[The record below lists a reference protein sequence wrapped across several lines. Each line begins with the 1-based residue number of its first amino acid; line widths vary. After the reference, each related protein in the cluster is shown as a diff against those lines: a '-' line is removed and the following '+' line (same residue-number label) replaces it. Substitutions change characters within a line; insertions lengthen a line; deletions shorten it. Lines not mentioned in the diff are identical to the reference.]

1 MEIKETSS
9 TLVREHCD
17 FSCTDK
23 LCVTLDKAGVPTDS
37 KWRSL
42 VLYMRDL
49 KDHDY
54 LSNTQKAQ
62 IHGLL
67 KKLISAR
74 EYTEASFKE
83 LVRQQEKILSAPYIR
98 KLEETVRES
107 EKLIEDFQEL
117 MKRRRGDIKALETKT
132 VTGIETGKD
141 PREMIKDLRTAF
153 HDVVAVMEKD
163 VSELDKLS
171 KTDGLTG
178 LNNRRA
184 LDDYLKGAADAFL
197 REGRPHAF
205 IMLDID
211 HFKKFNDTYGH
222 QIGDQALA
230 TVSKILKEKVDE
242 FADREQVRCFG
253 ARYGGEEFS
262 LVMPGTTLAEGVA
275 KAESIR
281 ESIENYN
288 FIIRNATG
296 EISHKGIKITA
307 SIGVA
312 EMKEEWEDALVEKLT
327 SAADKA
333 LYAAKSQGR
342 NRACPYEE
350 GM

>member
-1 MEIKETSS
+1 MERKETSN

-23 LCVTLDKAGVPTDS
+23 LCVTLDKAGVPADS

-54 LSNTQKAQ
+54 LSDGQKAQ
-62 IHGLL
+62 IHDLL
-67 KKLISAR
+67 KELISSR
-74 EYTEASFKE
+74 QYTERGFQK
-83 LVRQQEKILSAPYIR
+83 LVSQQEKILSAPYVR

-107 EKLIEDFQEL
+107 ERLIDDFQKL
-117 MKRRRGDIKALETKT
+117 MQRRQGDIKKLETKT
-132 VTGIETGKD
+132 VTGIESGKD

-153 HDVVAVMEKD
+153 HDVVTVMEKD

-171 KTDGLTG
+171 KTDVLTG

-184 LDDYLKGAADAFL
+184 LDDYLQGAADAFL
-197 REGRPHAF
+197 RDGRPHSLV
-205 IMLDID
+205 MLDID

-230 TVSKILKEKVDE
+230 TVSKILREKITE
-242 FADREQVRCFG
+242 FADREQVHCFG

-262 LVMPGTTLAEGVA
+262 VIIPETTLEAGLA
-275 KAESIR
+275 KAEEIR

-288 FIIRNATG
+288 FIIRDASG

-312 EMKEEWEDALVEKLT
+312 EMKQEWAGARV
-327 SAADKA
+327 
-333 LYAAKSQGR
+333 
-342 NRACPYEE
+342 
-350 GM
+350 